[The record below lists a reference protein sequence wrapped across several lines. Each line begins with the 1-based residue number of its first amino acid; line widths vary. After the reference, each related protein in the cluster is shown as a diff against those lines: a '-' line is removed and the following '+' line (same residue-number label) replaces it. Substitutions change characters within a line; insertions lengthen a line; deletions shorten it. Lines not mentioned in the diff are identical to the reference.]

1 MSDRRYPA
9 AVASTTRLKPSKSV
23 AARWAKLL
31 RSRSILA
38 LFSRSITTEYD
49 NPNFRA
55 AALIRIIHNA
65 RETVQKGLAYAY
77 RDRRARKRE
86 FRALWIIRINAAA
99 RQLGLSY
106 SVVMDRLKKAN
117 IDLDRKSLAHL
128 AATDFEGF
136 RRVVEATA
144 AG

>member
-1 MSDRRYPA
+1 MSR
-9 AVASTTRLKPSKSV
+9 SKSTV
-23 AARWAKLL
+23 PGHR
-31 RSRSILA
+31 RHR
-38 LFSRSITTEYD
+38 
-49 NPNFRA
+49 
-55 AALIRIIHNA
+55 RIIKSARGNYGGRRRLYRTA

-77 RDRRARKRE
+77 RDRRNRKRE

-106 SVVMDRLKKAN
+106 SVVIDRLKKAH

-136 RRVVEATA
+136 RRVVETATVE
-144 AG
+144 